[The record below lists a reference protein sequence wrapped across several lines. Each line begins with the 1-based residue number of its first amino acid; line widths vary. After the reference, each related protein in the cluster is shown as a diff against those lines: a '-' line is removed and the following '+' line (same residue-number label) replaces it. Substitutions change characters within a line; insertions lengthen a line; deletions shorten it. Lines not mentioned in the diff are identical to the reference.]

1 MSVPGLYPSQVCSIY
16 IHDGV
21 SDVIAGCTDPDENQ
35 FGISLFSTLL
45 GKHSTLRAIHLPNIA
60 AICIAIGA

>member
-21 SDVIAGCTDPDENQ
+21 SDVIAGCTDPDEKQ

-45 GKHSTLRAIHLPNIA
+45 GK
-60 AICIAIGA
+60 